1 MKNKKDIKN
10 IRKNFKVSEAE
21 DTLLKEKMSEL
32 GTTNLSEAV
41 RRLIENSKITVKN
54 EAIFL
59 EKIRLLS
66 KVSNN
71 LNQIVKAF
79 HIDGKKSKHVD
90 EKWDEL
96 SHQIKY
102 IYNFLR
108 EMK

>member
-1 MKNKKDIKN
+1 MKKKHTKT
-10 IRKNFKVSEAE
+10 FKVSDEE
-21 DTLLKEKMSEL
+21 NQLLLEKMNEL

-41 RRLIENSKITVKN
+41 RKMIEKSKITVKN
-54 EAIFL
+54 EAVFI
-59 EKIRLLS
+59 EKLRLLS

-90 EKWDEL
+90 DKWDDL
-96 SHQIKY
+96 SRQIEY

-108 EMK
+108 ELKW